1 MLPRLASGNLLERG
15 FRIRRGTAADADA
28 CDRIARDQ
36 EKKRNSSL
44 GWVKKV
50 EYTQKYS
57 AFHVGE
63 IGSQIVGFVLF
74 HTAVKGD
81 DVGYTVVKALAVDS
95 RYEGLGIGRNL
106 LYSVECPI
114 RLRCPQRVNVSE
126 PNPANTFYANAGFR
140 ITGIETEYRGGEK
153 KGLPRS
159 NPLNVWELP
168 ILPIL
173 VQGNNRQMPDVARR
187 SGWAYG
193 VRATEKPRDYCLQVD
208 IEWRDYSWP
217 EYVRKIEAWKPFA
230 ALVPDYEHP
239 RQRRTMLNRIEH
251 LKALGVMRVLVC
263 PKFDG
268 AVADIPADCVV
279 AVSIPSTYAGF
290 VPDYRE
296 LRGRRVHLLG
306 GSPPKWFGA
315 RSKQQSATGYIA
327 GMVGAGVKVIS
338 VDGNAHTGAA
348 EGGILWHDHRW
359 VKPDEPVDLYA
370 FSVRSGRAILADLH
384 QVSGQSQLSLFAA

>member
-1 MLPRLASGNLLERG
+1 MSILLDRG
-15 FRIRRGTAADADA
+15 FHIRA
-28 CDRIARDQ
+28 
-36 EKKRNSSL
+36 
-44 GWVKKV
+44 
-50 EYTQKYS
+50 
-57 AFHVGE
+57 
-63 IGSQIVGFVLF
+63 
-74 HTAVKGD
+74 
-81 DVGYTVVKALAVDS
+81 AVDS
-95 RYEGLGIGRNL
+95 DAPVIARLIRAQEKAHAGSLGGVHYPSLRESVRKGWVHVALFGEEVVGSVEYYRRQDGWQTVYQLATDPRYEGLGIGRNL

-114 RLRCPQRVNVSE
+114 RLKCPVTVNGDST
-126 PNPANTFYANAGFR
+126 NPANGFYQRAGMR
-140 ITGIETEYRGGEK
+140 LAGTTATA
-153 KGLPRS
+153 KGKA
-159 NPLNVWELP
+159 LNVWELP

-193 VRATEKPRDYCLQVD
+193 TRNSEKARDWCYQLD
-208 IEWRDYSWP
+208 IEWTDYEWP
-217 EYVRKIEAWKPFA
+217 AYLALARRLRPFA

-268 AVADIPADCVV
+268 ACADIPTDCVV

-290 VPDYRE
+290 VPDYQE

-315 RSKQQSATGYIA
+315 RSTQQSATGYIT

-348 EGGILWHDHRW
+348 SGGMIWHDHRW
-359 VKPDEPVDLYA
+359 IKPDEPVDLYE
-370 FSVRSGRAILADLH
+370 FSVRSGRAILSDLH
-384 QVSGQSQLSLFAA
+384 QCAAVQQMGLPA

>member
-15 FRIRRGTAADADA
+15 FRIRPATDSDVPV
-28 CDRIARDQ
+28 IARLIRAQ
-36 EKKRNSSL
+36 EKAHAGSL
-44 GWVKKV
+44 GGVHYPSLRESVRRGWVHVALFGDEIVGSV
-50 EYTQKYS
+50 EYYRRQD
-57 AFHVGE
+57 GW
-63 IGSQIVGFVLF
+63 Q
-74 HTAVKGD
+74 
-81 DVGYTVVKALAVDS
+81 TVYQLATDP
-95 RYEGLGIGRNL
+95 RYEGLGTGRNL

-114 RLRCPQRVNVSE
+114 RLKCPVTVNGDST
-126 PNPANTFYANAGFR
+126 NPANGFYQRAGMR
-140 ITGIETEYRGGEK
+140 LAGTTATA
-153 KGLPRS
+153 KGKA
-159 NPLNVWELP
+159 LNVWELP

-193 VRATEKPRDYCLQVD
+193 VRNIERARDWCYQLD
-208 IEWRDYSWP
+208 IDWTDVQWWDYLNLIA
-217 EYVRKIEAWKPFA
+217 RLRPFA

-263 PKFDG
+263 PKFDS

-315 RSKQQSATGYIA
+315 RSRQQSATGYIA
-327 GMVGAGVKVIS
+327 GMVGAGVTVIS

-359 VKPDEPVDLYA
+359 IKPDEPVDLYD
-370 FSVRSGRAILADLH
+370 FSIRSGRAILADLH
-384 QVSGQSQLSLFAA
+384 QVSTQQQLSLFAA

>member
-1 MLPRLASGNLLERG
+1 V
-15 FRIRRGTAADADA
+15 DA

-63 IGSQIVGFVLF
+63 IGGQIVGFVLF

-81 DVGYTVVKALAVDS
+81 DVGYTVVKALAVDL

-114 RLRCPQRVNVSE
+114 RLRCPQRINVSE
-126 PNPANTFYANAGFR
+126 PNPANPFYANAGLR
-140 ITGIETEYRGGEK
+140 MTGTETVYRGGDR
-153 KGLPRS
+153 KGDTRP

-208 IEWRDYSWP
+208 IEWRDYSWT

-279 AVSIPSTYAGF
+279 AVSIPSSYAGF

-306 GSPPKWFGA
+306 GTP
-315 RSKQQSATGYIA
+315 SAWVGGTRDTKTGYIA
-327 GMVGAGVKVIS
+327 GITGAGAKVIS
-338 VDGNAHTGAA
+338 ADGNSHFMMAQEFGKFRHGN
-348 EGGILWHDHRW
+348 EW
-359 VKPDEPVDLYA
+359 VKDRRTMDIYQMT
-370 FSVRSGRAILADLH
+370 VRSGRAILADLH